1 MNGKNYTLPDNVEE
15 LKIIDTNSLT
25 EIKSSVV
32 ELLKTQQQYNN
43 LETEYAV
50 LKTQHISL
58 ETQHAVLG
66 TQHADLETQHADL
79 EVQYEDLKNKYKS
92 LQKYFF
98 GKSSEK
104 LTPAD
109 ELQGFLFNEAE
120 SSGKTLDDDSNELK
134 TEEEAI
140 ADDVT
145 VIKQYTRRKAGR
157 KPIPAHIP
165 RKEIIH
171 DLSDEEKACE
181 CCDKCRPLI
190 GTKATEELEF
200 KPAEIFV
207 LKHIYPIYGPC
218 DCEDCINEEKPEV
231 ISATAPKRI
240 IPGSIASESL
250 IAYIITSKFCDAIP
264 FYRQSKMFG
273 RIDIDISR
281 ATMCNWQM
289 DAFEGMDLFFEV
301 MKETL
306 KGGEFIRMDETT
318 VQVLHEDNRAPE
330 SKSYM
335 WVAIGYPARGRR
347 LILYEYHPT
356 RSGQVPME
364 FLKGFNGYL
373 QTDGYAAY
381 AAPAMKYGL
390 IHVGCL
396 AHARREFH
404 KAYDPKAKKSSAYKA
419 LMIIRKVYEIESDL
433 REKDLSDDEFVKKRK
448 AAVTPVLDELYEF
461 LVRTKELVTPSS
473 LVGVAV
479 TYTLNQ
485 WSKLIRYLDLACMTP
500 DNNEIERSIKSF
512 VIGRKNW
519 MFSNTSRG
527 ANASAGMYSLIESA
541 KANGLDPYLYLRF
554 LFTKLPYVRDNKDE
568 LRKLLPC
575 FLSPEDIKISD

>member
-1 MNGKNYTLPDNVEE
+1 MERSSSALQKTKKKYEE
-15 LKIIDTNSLT
+15 L
-25 EIKSSVV
+25 
-32 ELLKTQQQYNN
+32 NN
-43 LETEYAV
+43 
-50 LKTQHISL
+50 QHSNLITLHSSL
-58 ETQHAVLG
+58 EVQHV
-66 TQHADLETQHADL
+66 TLETQHADL
-79 EVQYEDLKNKYKS
+79 GATHSNLETLHANLEVQFEDLKNKYKS

-98 GKSSEK
+98 GKRSEK
-104 LTPAD
+104 LTPVD
-109 ELQGFLFNEAE
+109 ELQGSLFNEAE
-120 SSGKTLDDDSNELK
+120 SSEMVLGENNESEK
-134 TEEEAI
+134 IKSEEMNS
-140 ADDVT
+140 DDVT
-145 VIKQYTRRKAGR
+145 VVKQYSRSKAGR
-157 KPIPAHIP
+157 KPISADIP

-181 CCDKCRPLI
+181 CCSKCRPLI
-190 GTKATEELEF
+190 GTKITEELEL

-207 LKHIYPIYGPC
+207 LKHVYPTYGPC
-218 DCEDCINEEKPEV
+218 SCDGSINEEKPEV
-231 ISATAPKRI
+231 ISAPVPKRM

-264 FYRQSKMFG
+264 FYRQSKMFS

-289 DAFEGMDLFFEV
+289 TAFEGMDLFFEV
-301 MKETL
+301 MKETV
-306 KGGEFIRMDETT
+306 KSGEFIRMDETT
-318 VQVLHEDNRAPE
+318 VQVLHEEDRDPE

-335 WVAIGYPARGRR
+335 WVAIGYPARGRQ
-347 LILYEYHPT
+347 LVLYEYHPT
-356 RSGQVPME
+356 RAGRIPME
-364 FLKGFNGYL
+364 FLKGFKGYL

-381 AAPAMKYGL
+381 NAPVTEYGL
-390 IHVGCL
+390 VHVGCF

-419 LMIIRKVYEIESDL
+419 LMIIKKIYEIESDL
-433 REKDLSDDEFVKKRK
+433 RGKDLSDKDFLKKRRT
-448 AAVTPVLDELYEF
+448 AVTPVLDELHKF
-461 LVRTKELVTPSS
+461 LVETKELVTPSS
-473 LVGVAV
+473 LVGEAV

-485 WSKLIRYLDLACMTP
+485 WDKLIRYLDLACMTP

-541 KANGLDPYLYLRF
+541 KANRLDPYQYLRF
-554 LFTKLPYVRDNKDE
+554 LFTKLPYVRDDKDE

-575 FLSPEDIKISD
+575 FLSPEDIKIPD